1 MRTCRKMCN
10 FKAILSS
17 KALSF
22 QCSASESGN
31 IGSHKLQRGCRSN
44 FHLFS
49 GAFPIILPAVQ
60 LSRPRPF
67 FLLGLGKKHFLMVNA
82 FLFAKTITLFFL
94 PAVLIPQSS
103 LLLSKY
109 FTLQWLLRLL
119 FTQEGKKSVRFFS
132 QVSSFRNP
140 LLPCLY
146 WFSGRWCT
154 SGPATKGPPSV

>member
-1 MRTCRKMCN
+1 MTHKACSYLSLLSINCMRTCRKMCN

-22 QCSASESGN
+22 QCSVSESGN

-49 GAFPIILPAVQ
+49 GDFPIILPAVQ

-67 FLLGLGKKHFLMVNA
+67 FLLGLGKKHFRMVNA
-82 FLFAKTITLFFL
+82 LLFAKTITLFFL

-109 FTLQWLLRLL
+109 FTLQ
-119 FTQEGKKSVRFFS
+119 
-132 QVSSFRNP
+132 
-140 LLPCLY
+140 
-146 WFSGRWCT
+146 
-154 SGPATKGPPSV
+154 